1 MNDDIEAK
9 KVKIDLPS
17 NSTNQKSS
25 TPIFL
30 DENISNKKLCKYG
43 EACYRQDNPIH
54 TAEYDHPCS
63 IVFER

>member
-1 MNDDIEAK
+1 MNDDNEAK
-9 KVKIDLPS
+9 KLKIDPP

-30 DENISNKKLCKYG
+30 DENISNKKMCKYG

-54 TAEYDHPCS
+54 TAEYDHPC
-63 IVFER
+63 ICLF